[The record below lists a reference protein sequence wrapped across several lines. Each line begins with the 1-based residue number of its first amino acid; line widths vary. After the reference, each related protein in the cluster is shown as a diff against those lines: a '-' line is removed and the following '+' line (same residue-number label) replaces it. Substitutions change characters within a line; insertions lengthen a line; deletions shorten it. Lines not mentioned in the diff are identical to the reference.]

1 MVFDDVVATDA
12 SFRKRW
18 LLHAI
23 DPPIIG
29 KDSFKLFTPATAQ
42 PGHKG
47 GQLTGEVLLPKAPL
61 LNIIGGPGF
70 EFFVDGKNYDNG
82 GKVQEEMKKAGA
94 GLPEPGS
101 WRIELMPASET
112 KADQFL
118 VVMLPT
124 LAGENTR
131 STVNRLEDGKRV
143 GAEII
148 GPKRTTRWW
157 FVAGERGVTV
167 EIIEGGS
174 RTLHQLSG

>member
-1 MVFDDVVATDA
+1 M
-12 SFRKRW
+12 
-18 LLHAI
+18 
-23 DPPIIG
+23 
-29 KDSFKLFTPATAQ
+29 
-42 PGHKG
+42 
-47 GQLTGEVLLPKAPL
+47 LLPKASL
-61 LNIIGGPGF
+61 LNLIGGPGF
-70 EFFVDGKNYDNG
+70 EFFVDGKNYDDG
-82 GKVQEEMKKAGA
+82 GKVQQEMKKSGP
-94 GLPEPGS
+94 GLPEAGS
-101 WRIELMPASET
+101 WRIELMPASEA

-124 LAGENTR
+124 LAGEKAPVSVR
-131 STVNRLEDGKRV
+131 RVEDGKRV